1 MWQHHI
7 KGTTIFIARHREWFF
22 QGGNTKCTNCGVT
35 GEDNFEEIRED
46 IVDSI
51 DDDYFDYE
59 SPLDFVSAAE
69 RRRLVKKAGGDEELA
84 KQMAIDD
91 VMAND
96 KDQVQ
101 KSESSGNDDKPAK
114 KKKKSSKKK
123 KNSSES
129 EKKQPEKKAE
139 PADDLDELDMDF

>member
-1 MWQHHI
+1 LWQHHI

-101 KSESSGNDDKPAK
+101 KSESSGNDDKPVK

-123 KNSSES
+123 KSPES

>member
-1 MWQHHI
+1 M
-7 KGTTIFIARHREWFF
+7 
-22 QGGNTKCTNCGVT
+22 
-35 GEDNFEEIRED
+35 
-46 IVDSI
+46 
-51 DDDYFDYE
+51 
-59 SPLDFVSAAE
+59 
-69 RRRLVKKAGGDEELA
+69 VKKAGGDEELA

-101 KSESSGNDDKPAK
+101 KNESSGNDDKPSKK
-114 KKKKSSKKK
+114 KKKKSKKK
-123 KNSSES
+123 KSPES